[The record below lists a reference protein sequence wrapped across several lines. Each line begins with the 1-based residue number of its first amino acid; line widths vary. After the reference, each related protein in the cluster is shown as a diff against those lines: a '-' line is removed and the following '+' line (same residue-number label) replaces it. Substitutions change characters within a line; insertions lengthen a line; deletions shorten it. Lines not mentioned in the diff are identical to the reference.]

1 MKINEILLNKKML
14 VLVSMLLILGIV
26 LVNIG
31 VKRNTIY
38 SPEIIFEG
46 IVLPVSAKPISSTT
60 DNTTYIFQSYFSG
73 SQSYVPT
80 ITVSG
85 KWDISLDANITIVS
99 FTVIEEA
106 STAQQA
112 VSGVAEKM
120 NKIVSKLEELGIS
133 RDEIYTKS
141 YSLNPIYDYDQKPP
155 KLVGYRAEHT
165 ITISFTDKSLA
176 AKAIDDTSSLGVSRI
191 SVAFSVDKE
200 VFLNAYKIALGKAV
214 KEAMDKANIMAS
226 SAGVKLGKIISISE
240 SGYVS
245 IPRNLAYEGSK
256 SMMTEFYRTELTISA
271 SVTLKI
277 EIING

>member
-1 MKINEILLNKKML
+1 MNKMSFKRKILVLIPILL
-14 VLVSMLLILGIV
+14 VVLGIF
-26 LVNIG
+26 LVNSG
-31 VKRNTIY
+31 LRRNTIY
-38 SPEIIFEG
+38 SPEIVFEG

-60 DNTTYIFQSYFSG
+60 DNTTYIFQSYFSDG
-73 SQSYVPT
+73 QSYVPT

-120 NKIVSKLEELGIS
+120 SKIVSKLEELGIS
-133 RDEIYTKS
+133 REEIYTKS
-141 YSLNPIYDYDQKPP
+141 YSLNPVYDYNQKPP

-200 VFLNAYKIALGKAV
+200 IFLNAYKIALGKAV
-214 KEAMDKANIMAS
+214 EEAMDKADIMAS
-226 SAGVKLGKIISISE
+226 AAGVKIGKIISIGE
-240 SGYVS
+240 TGYVS
-245 IPRNLAYEGSK
+245 IPRNIAYESSK
-256 SMMTEFYRTELTISA
+256 SMMTEFYRTALTVSTF
-271 SVTLKI
+271 VTLKI